1 MRYYSVL
8 EVMNEATLA
17 AASTLPSTVVGTQCA
32 VIDLTE
38 CGDLALTVEAVFDEN
53 ATADV
58 VAHVRTSP
66 YGGSL
71 VTEDWDTEDFTD
83 LTLTCVAGARV
94 QVTSSIEADPKYM
107 RVLVE
112 NEDATYPATDV
123 IVTKVTSEGE

>member
-1 MRYYSVL
+1 MSYYSVL

-17 AASTLPSTVVGTQCA
+17 AASTLPSTVIGTQCA

-38 CGDLALTVEAVFDEN
+38 CGDIALTVEAVFNES

-71 VTEDWDTEDFTD
+71 VTEDWDTEDYAEI
-83 LTLTCVAGARV
+83 TLPCDAGARV
-94 QVTSSIEADPKYM
+94 QVTEPIEGDPKYM
-107 RVLVE
+107 RVLMV
-112 NEDATYPATDV
+112 NEDSTYPATNV
-123 IVTKVTSEGE
+123 IVTKVTSEDE